1 MQFLLDITWSPDG
14 KHLMGTLRP
23 MARSDESSFTGTLDL
38 IRRIESLLDGSSE
51 GDGSSGGHDTG
62 PTTGS

>member
-23 MARSDESSFTGTLDL
+23 MGRSDESSFTGTLDL
-38 IRRIESLLDGSSE
+38 MRRIESLLDGSPE
-51 GDGSSGGHDTG
+51 GGGSSGGHDTG